1 MAAVLGC
8 SSDGE
13 LHLSRVHKKLYH
25 IIFTKLPD
33 AISAELNL
41 LILENRIRTAVGI
54 KELGASDFKPAH
66 IKVAGLHGN
75 MDFRLFLDIA
85 LGIFRAIGRFQAGG
99 SLKVIRRL
107 KASPTG
113 IDRDIAS

>member
-1 MAAVLGC
+1 MATVLCGC
-8 SSDGE
+8 PNSKP
-13 LHLSRVHKKLYH
+13 HLSRVYEKLHH
-25 IIFTKLPD
+25 IIFAKLPNTVG
-33 AISAELNL
+33 AEFDL
-41 LILENRIRTAVGI
+41 LILEGHIWAAVRVEKLRT
-54 KELGASDFKPAH
+54 SDFKPAH